1 MNAVVDADAEVEV
14 TVCQLIAESLG
25 CEPARVTLAVS
36 LTDDLGADSLDF
48 LDIVF
53 RLERAFDVQIT
64 RGEIEAAARGDLT
77 EEQFAPGGVISE
89 RGLARLRTL
98 MPEAAPRIQPGL
110 YARQIMTLFTP
121 ATFANIVRRA
131 RDRRANAAA
140 SDAAQ

>member
-1 MNAVVDADAEVEV
+1 MNTAEVEV

-25 CEPARVTLAVS
+25 CESARVTPSAGLM
-36 LTDDLGADSLDF
+36 DELGADSLDF

-53 RLERAFDVQIT
+53 RLERAFAVQIT

-77 EEQFAPGGVISE
+77 EEEFAPGGVISE
-89 RGLARLRTL
+89 RGLERLRAL
-98 MPEAAPRIQPGL
+98 MPEAVSRIQPGL
-110 YARQIMTLFTP
+110 HARQIMTLFTP

-131 RDRRANAAA
+131 RERGSA